1 MMTGKYKFEILH
13 KYPHLLG
20 EDIPI
25 WTSFIT
31 HYPEFFETVDYDVKV
46 GTGVN
51 AEVID
56 DKKYRSYFEELTKK
70 RIDVIG
76 FNNDFVTIVEVKKR
90 VTLGTLGQI
99 LGYKYLYKIQNPDL
113 KEVKTLILCSSVDKD
128 DIDVLNHYLIPF
140 IVIK

>member
-1 MMTGKYKFEILH
+1 MTGKYNFEILH

-25 WTSFIT
+25 WQSFII
-31 HYPEFFETVDYDVKV
+31 HYPDFYDTVDYDVKV

-56 DKKYRSYFEELTKK
+56 DKKYRSYYADLTKK
-70 RIDVIG
+70 RIDVVG
-76 FNNDFVTIVEVKKR
+76 FKNEFVTIVEVKKR

-99 LGYKYLYKIQNPDL
+99 LGYKYLFLNQNPDL
-113 KEVKTLILCSSVDKD
+113 KLVKTLILCSSIDKD
-128 DIDVLNHYLIPF
+128 DMAVLNHYSIPF
-140 IVIK
+140 IVVK